1 MYEISHIWNGFL
13 HRVMFWTESRYTG
26 VPKVV
31 KSNLDGTQ
39 CVALVASSLTDPWG
53 ITLDGRNKVVF
64 WVDFSTGDI
73 ECVDYGGNNR
83 RLLVTFPST
92 SDLWGVTF
100 ASSYLFVTSPRNC
113 HKVDASNGSVVR
125 KFPMKPAERSYGLV
139 AFDSSLQAS
148 GLRFNSTIKDIG
160 KSKRWVKVQY

>member
-1 MYEISHIWNGFL
+1 
-13 HRVMFWTESRYTG
+13 MFWTETKDKDG

-39 CVALVASSLTDPWG
+39 CVTLVASNLTDPWG
-53 ITLDGRNKVVF
+53 ITLDRRNKVVF
-64 WVDFSTGDI
+64 WVDYSTGDI

-83 RLLVTFPST
+83 RLLVTFPSS

-100 ASSYLFVTSPRNC
+100 TSSYLFVTGFRNY

-125 KFPMKPAERSYGLV
+125 KFSIKPAKRSYGLV

-148 GLRFNSTIKDIG
+148 GLRYNSTMKDIG
-160 KSKRWVKVQY
+160 KKDG

>member
-13 HRVMFWTESRYTG
+13 HRVMFWTDSGNNGE
-26 VPKVV
+26 PKVV

-39 CVALVASSLTDPWG
+39 CVALVASNLTDPLD
-53 ITLDGRNKVVF
+53 ITLDRRNKVVF

-83 RLLVTFPST
+83 RLLVTFPPASR
-92 SDLWGVTF
+92 LWGVTF
-100 ASSYLFVTSPRNC
+100 TSSHLYVTSLGNC
-113 HKVDASNGSVVR
+113 LKVDASNGSVVR
-125 KFPMKPAERSYGLV
+125 KFSIKTTRRSYGLI

-148 GLRFNSTIKDIG
+148 GLRSNSTMKDIREKDG
-160 KSKRWVKVQY
+160 